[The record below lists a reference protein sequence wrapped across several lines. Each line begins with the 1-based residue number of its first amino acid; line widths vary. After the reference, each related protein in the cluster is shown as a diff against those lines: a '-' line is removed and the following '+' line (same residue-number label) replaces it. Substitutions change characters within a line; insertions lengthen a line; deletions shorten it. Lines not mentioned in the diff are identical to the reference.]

1 MIKVEPKNE
10 QMSEEKKD
18 ANVTREQQDGETSAS
33 STNVAFYKRPDVWLW
48 VSGMV
53 FIFVL
58 MGLIAAIGNARGWD
72 ADTSLEHNETE
83 TSQDRCVLGSSVPLL

>member
-18 ANVTREQQDGETSAS
+18 ANVTSEQEEETRETT
-33 STNVAFYKRPDVWLW
+33 TNVPFYKRPDVWLW

-83 TSQDRCVLGSSVPLL
+83 TSQDRCVLGSSVTLM

>member
-10 QMSEEKKD
+10 EMSEEKKD
-18 ANVTREQQDGETSAS
+18 ANVTSEQEEETSEL

-83 TSQDRCVLGSSVPLL
+83 TSQDRCVLASVAKV